1 MTSPLDSRP
10 TFRRGSQSS
19 NIDYIFAS
27 HSLHSQSSDPSI
39 DFIEQSWTD
48 HALLSISLKMCSST
62 QGPGLWLQQTAKSF
76 GRRHVQWR
84 AQQLRLLQRKRNR
97 ILREQRNHGMLPLLL
112 EIIERQIGALQQEI
126 TANNILRAGRHW
138 RENGETSAGYLKKT
152 ISTRASS
159 RYIPSLLATPESEAT
174 SNLSEMQNIAKEFY
188 KNLYTCD
195 PVSLS
200 HTEALLNH
208 IPEQNRL
215 APQMSDLLT
224 TPFSFDDILQASTRS
239 PHSSSPGSDGLPYEA
254 LSFLFRFEPLQSLVL
269 DVYNQ
274 ALESAIFPAII
285 GAPFP

>member
-1 MTSPLDSRP
+1 
-10 TFRRGSQSS
+10 
-19 NIDYIFAS
+19 
-27 HSLHSQSSDPSI
+27 
-39 DFIEQSWTD
+39 
-48 HALLSISLKMCSST
+48 MCSST
-62 QGPGLWLQQTAKSF
+62 QGPGLWCMNPNLFKNHAFVDRLTQQLERFASSLPASLTDPQVHWELLKTSVQQTAKSF

-97 ILREQRNHGMLPLLL
+97 IIREQRNHGMLPLLL

-224 TPFSFDDILQASTRS
+224 TPFSFDDSLQASTRS